1 MADWKHTLNLP
12 RTEFPMRANLQKTE
26 PAVIARWNEMGLYER
41 IRERR
46 AGAPQFVLHDGPPY
60 ANGKIHIGHVLNKV
74 LKDVVVRSRTMAGF
88 DAPYVPGWDC
98 HGLPIEL
105 KVDQELGGKKR
116 QMSVADFRRACR
128 RYAQKFVERQSADFQ
143 RLGVSGDWGRPYRT
157 MTPDYQAAIVRALGR
172 FVEQGVVY
180 KGKKPVHWC
189 LHCRTAL
196 AEAEVEYE
204 DHRSPSIYVEFPMRA
219 ASAAALAEK
228 EPALAGRTVSVLI
241 WTTTPW
247 TIPSNLAVA
256 FHPGLDY
263 GVYAAG
269 GRAGAN
275 GGAGAGEGAHGE
287 DAAGEGAN
295 GGAGAADGAHGEDG
309 AADGVNGGAGSSGAG
324 DGGERGGV
332 VIVAEELRDATAA
345 AIGRDFGPPL
355 ATLKGR
361 DLEGAVFG
369 HPLYDRD
376 SVGVLADYVTL
387 EQGTGAVHTAP
398 GHGADDYATG
408 VRYGLDIYA
417 PIGPSGRFDD
427 EVGVVGGE
435 KVFDANPK
443 VEAALEEAGRLWH
456 RDTVDH
462 TYPHCWRC
470 HHPVIFLATWQW
482 FIAMDTDRLRE
493 RALAAIREVEWFPG
507 WGEERIRGML
517 ANRPDWCISRQRSWG
532 VPIPAVYC
540 TACREAVLTTALT
553 DRAAAV
559 FAEHGADAWYERDAG
574 EFVPPDLRCPECGGA
589 EFERERDILD
599 VWFDSGSSHL
609 GVLCDHPELEW
620 PYTVYLEGS
629 DQYRGWFHSSLLVA
643 LGARGAAPYR
653 QVITHGFVVD
663 EAGRKMSKSIG
674 NTVEPQ
680 TIIRQS
686 GAEILRLWVAM
697 VDYREEVRIG
707 PHILD
712 RIVEAYRKIRNTLR
726 ILAGNLHDFDPAADA
741 VPREDLLDVDR
752 YALARYG
759 EVASRVLRAYERYE
773 LQTVVHTVNNYLT
786 VDVSAFYV
794 DISKDR
800 LYTLG
805 PRARGRRSAQTV
817 LHAVAEGV
825 TRLLAPILPVTC
837 DELWRHLPGTD
848 ADSVHLADFPADPES
863 LVDRDLIARWDRL
876 LALRDAVN
884 GELEKLRQ
892 DKVVGTSLE
901 AAVTLTAD
909 GGLAD
914 LLEAHRDDLATLFIT
929 SGVTLRAGAPADD
942 GDGGAVHRDGDG
954 CARIEV
960 GRAGGAKC
968 PRCWRWVMPAGAGA
982 DPAEAAI
989 CARCTTALADMAATV
1004 A

>member
-12 RTEFPMRANLQKTE
+12 RTGFPMRANLPTTE
-26 PAVIARWNEMGLYER
+26 PAVIARWNEMGLYAR
-41 IRERR
+41 IRRRR
-46 AGAPQFVLHDGPPY
+46 AGSPKFVLHDGPPY

-74 LKDVVVRSRTMAGF
+74 LKDIIVRSRTMAGF

-116 QMSVADFRRACR
+116 SMGVADFRRACR
-128 RYAQKFVERQSADFQ
+128 RYAQKFVDRQSADFQ
-143 RLGVSGDWGRPYRT
+143 RLGVIGDWERPYRT
-157 MTPDYQAAIVRALGR
+157 MTPGYQAAIVRALGR
-172 FVEQGVVY
+172 FVERKLVY

-204 DHRSPSIYVEFPMRA
+204 DHRSPSIHVEFPMRA

-228 EPALAGRTVSVLI
+228 APALTGRPLSVLI

-263 GVYAAG
+263 GVYDAG
-269 GRAGAN
+269 GTA
-275 GGAGAGEGAHGE
+275 
-287 DAAGEGAN
+287 
-295 GGAGAADGAHGEDG
+295 
-309 AADGVNGGAGSSGAG
+309 
-324 DGGERGGV
+324 
-332 VIVAEELRDATAA
+332 VIIAEERRDATAA
-345 AIGRDFGPPL
+345 ALGRGFGPPL
-355 ATLKGR
+355 AALKGR
-361 DLEGAVFG
+361 DLEGAVFA

-408 VRYGLDIYA
+408 IRYGLDIHA

-427 EVGVVGGE
+427 DVAIVGGQ
-435 KVFDANPK
+435 KVFDANPT
-443 VEAALEEAGRLWH
+443 VEAALAAAGRLWH

-462 TYPHCWRC
+462 AYPHCWRC

-482 FIAMDTDRLRE
+482 FIGLDADGLRE
-493 RALAAIREVEWFPG
+493 RALAAVRGVEWFPE
-507 WGEERIRGML
+507 WGAERIRGML

-553 DRAAAV
+553 DRAAEV
-559 FAEHGADAWYERDAG
+559 FAAHGADAWYEREVG
-574 EFVPPDLRCPECGGA
+574 EFIPAGLRCPACGGTG
-589 EFERERDILD
+589 FERERDILD
-599 VWFDSGSSHL
+599 VWFDSGSSHE
-609 GVLCDHPELEW
+609 GVLGDHPELGW
-620 PYTVYLEGS
+620 PHQVYLEGS

-643 LGARGAAPYR
+643 LGTRDAAPYR

-663 EAGRKMSKSIG
+663 ESGRKMSKSIG
-674 NTVEPQ
+674 NTVEPH
-680 TIIRQS
+680 TIIRRN

-707 PHILD
+707 PRILD

-726 ILAGNLHDFDPAADA
+726 ILVGNLYDFDPAAHA
-741 VPREDLLDVDR
+741 VPRDELLDVDR

-759 EVASRVLRAYERYE
+759 EVAARVLGAYERYE
-773 LQTVVHTVNNYLT
+773 LQSVVHTVNNYLT
-786 VDVSAFYV
+786 VDISAFYV
-794 DISKDR
+794 DVLKDR

-805 PRARGRRSAQTV
+805 PRALGRRSAQTA
-817 LHAVAEGV
+817 LHAVAGGV
-825 TRLLAPILPVTC
+825 ARLLAPILPVTC

-848 ADSVHLADFPADPES
+848 ADSVHLADFPADPGT
-863 LVDRDLIARWDRL
+863 LVDRDLVARWDRL
-876 LALRDAVN
+876 LSLRDAVN

-901 AAVTLTAD
+901 AAVTLTAE

-914 LLEAHRDDLATLFIT
+914 LLEAHRDDLAALFIT
-929 SGVTLRAGAPADD
+929 SAVSLRTGPAD
-942 GDGGAVHRDGDG
+942 GGGERGALHRDADG

-960 GRAGGAKC
+960 GRAAGAKC
-968 PRCWRWVMPAGAGA
+968 PRCWRRVLPPGA
-982 DPAEAAI
+982 DPDPADATV
-989 CARCTTALADMAATV
+989 CDRCTNALADLAATV